1 MRIFTKNNKKVVE
14 SNRLSDEEV
23 KKLREKYPKGTR
35 IRLIH
40 MSEEIAQAVPAGTIG
55 IVTNVDY
62 IGTIH
67 MAWETGSSL
76 GLIPEVDEFEIVD

>member
-1 MRIFTKNNKKVVE
+1 
-14 SNRLSDEEV
+14 
-23 KKLREKYPKGTR
+23 
-35 IRLIH
+35 

>member
-1 MRIFTKNNKKVVE
+1 MRTFTKSNKEVVE

-40 MSEEIAQAVPAGTIG
+40 MSEEIAQAVP
-55 IVTNVDY
+55 Y
-62 IGTIH
+62 CY
-67 MAWETGSSL
+67 EC
-76 GLIPEVDEFEIVD
+76 

>member
-1 MRIFTKNNKKVVE
+1 MRTFTKNNKKFVE
-14 SNRLSDEEV
+14 NNRDEKV
-23 KKLREKYPKGTR
+23 KKLREKYPRGTR

-40 MSEEIAQAVPAGTIG
+40 MLEEMAQAVPAGTIG

-62 IGTIH
+62 VGTIRV
-67 MAWETGSSL
+67 AWETGSSL